1 MPQEIVIAGRIV
13 QGQVKLKPKVDDQ
26 NRPVMDKSTP
36 PKQVVECYIGLAVPK
51 NSADWNTAWAAMYA
65 EARGYAPWANLF
77 DANGQM
83 VLRDF
88 AWKYIDGDGVDAQGK
103 PYSQREG
110 FAGHYVLKLATRY
123 LPKCYPAGQYGAAYE
138 MAEPDKFIKCGDY
151 VRAIIQVAPN
161 EVQPGG
167 QAKAGLYLSPSK
179 LEHIG
184 KGKEIESGGGMSAE
198 EGFGKA
204 GPAALPPGATPVGAY
219 TPAAAA
225 APVPPGMPAAPV
237 PPGMPAA
244 APAPVPP
251 GMPGAAAPA
260 PTLPPPTNA
269 MPTPPPAAAPAPAR
283 TVVLAPQYVAQGITV
298 PGLHAQGFTDDVI
311 VANGWGTWQ

>member
-36 PKQVVECYIGLAVPK
+36 PKQVIECYIGLAVPK

-88 AWKYIDGDGVDAQGK
+88 AWKFIDGDGVDAQGK

-123 LPKCYPAGQYGAAYE
+123 LPKCYPAGQYGAGFE

-151 VRAIIQVAPN
+151 VRAIIHVAPN

-167 QAKAGLYLSPSK
+167 QAKPGLYLSPNK

-204 GPAALPPGATPVGAY
+204 GPVALPPGATPVGAY

-225 APVPPGMPAAPV
+225 APMPPGA
-237 PPGMPAA
+237 
-244 APAPVPP
+244 APVPP
-251 GMPGAAAPA
+251 GMPGAA
-260 PTLPPPTNA
+260 PTLPPPGNA
-269 MPTPPPAAAPAPAR
+269 MPTPPPAR
-283 TVVLAPQYVAQGITV
+283 TVVIAPQYAAQGISV
-298 PGLHAQGFTDDVI
+298 AGLHAQGFTDDVI